1 MDGPRVCSVA
11 RTLEVI
17 GERWSLLV
25 LREVFLGVRRFDAIR
40 AATGAPRAVLAD
52 RLNSLVEAGIL
63 VRCDYRDDGSRTR
76 HEYRLT
82 EAGRDLQP
90 VLTALMQ
97 WGDKYRPV
105 RGGPPLV
112 VEHADCGARVRA
124 RLVCDDGHSLDD
136 RGRDLLARTR
146 ASAG

>member
-1 MDGPRVCSVA
+1 
-11 RTLEVI
+11 
-17 GERWSLLV
+17 
-25 LREVFLGVRRFDAIR
+25 VRRFDAIR

-52 RLNSLVEAGIL
+52 RLNSLVDAGIL
-63 VRCDYRDDGSRTR
+63 VRHDYREDGSRTR

-82 EAGRDLQP
+82 DAGRDLQP

-105 RGGPPLV
+105 RGGPPLI

-124 RLVCDDGHSLDD
+124 RLVCDDGHPLDD
-136 RGRDLLARTR
+136 RGRELLARSRVPADRAPTR
-146 ASAG
+146 SRARNG